1 MNYLVGASKNRLIF
15 ITKKVV
21 YSKNSLYFCSV
32 NQNNDGEIAQLVRAH
47 DS

>member
-1 MNYLVGASKNRLIF
+1 MNYLVRTTKNRSIF
-15 ITKKVV
+15 IFQKVV